1 MAHEKLSP
9 RQKMIGMMYLVLTA
23 MLALNVQK
31 EVVKA
36 FMKVDKGLKLT
47 VDNYVEKNRIIYS
60 DFAESFATNPLKT
73 GPFYKKARYVKQ
85 RADETYGFIQDLK
98 IMMIK
103 EADGENPAAIRGRE
117 IIIDSLVKYDENN
130 IPSQIL
136 VGDNEDGKGYELMHM
151 LNDYRD
157 SLIYMVLQG
166 ENPAIE
172 ASLKKTLNCEPGR
185 GEDGQLEPWPNYTF
199 QLMPLVGANALLT
212 KVQVDVRNAE
222 TEVINW
228 LYTQIDKSNFKV
240 NKLAAVVLPNSN
252 TVALGTNYE
261 ASIVLAGI
269 DSTQRPIITVGQTQ
283 LELDDAGR
291 GMYSV
296 KATSTGIKPYSGV
309 ISLPSPDG
317 KTTREIPFNSEYQ
330 VVESG
335 ANVNASGVNVLY
347 REIDNPLDVSAPGI
361 RPDRIKVKSS
371 GGNVAKKK
379 VQNPRTKEYFPG
391 EFAIMPVADPGTM
404 IDVIVSGEDEN
415 GRTIVYPPK
424 KFKVK
429 NYPTPIAEFGAK
441 SSGKISKGTTLISEQ
456 IFATLKDFD
465 FDLRFEVTGFTL
477 YVPTALGSATL
488 TSNSSK
494 LTSDQKAAIS
504 KMVRGQRLTFDGIT
518 AKSPTGRI
526 IELQGIILTID

>member
-47 VDNYVEKNRIIYS
+47 VDNYVEKNRIMYS
-60 DFAESFATNPLKT
+60 DFAESFATTPVKT
-73 GPFYKKARYVKQ
+73 GPYYKKALYVKQ
-85 RADETYGFIQDLK
+85 RADETYEFIQDLK

-103 EADGENPAAIRGRE
+103 EADGKNPPAIRGRE

-136 VGDNEDGKGYELMHM
+136 VGDNEDGKGYELMHI
-151 LNDYRD
+151 LNDFRD
-157 SLIYMVLQG
+157 SLIYMIVQG
-166 ENPAIE
+166 ENPVIE
-172 ASLKKTLNCEPGR
+172 ASLKKTLNFEPGPS
-185 GEDGQLEPWPNYTF
+185 EDGAIEPWPNYTF

-261 ASIVLAGI
+261 ASVVLAGI
-269 DSTQRPIITVGQTQ
+269 DTLQRPVITVGQTP

-291 GMYSV
+291 GIYSV
-296 KATSTGIKPYSGV
+296 KATTLGIKPWNGI

-317 KTTREIPFNSEYQ
+317 KTTREIPFHSEYQ
-330 VVESG
+330 VVESS
-335 ANVNASGVNVLY
+335 ANIAASAVNVLY
-347 REIDNPLDVSAPGI
+347 AGIPNPLDVSAPGI
-361 RPDRIKVKSS
+361 RPDRIRVNSNT
-371 GGNVAKKK
+371 GNIKKERIR
-379 VQNPRTKEYFPG
+379 NARTNELFPG
-391 EFAIMPVADPGTM
+391 EWAITPTGEPGS
-404 IDVIVSGEDEN
+404 IIQISVSGEGEN
-415 GRTIVYPPK
+415 GQIIKYPPK
-424 KFKVK
+424 NFRIK
-429 NYPTPIAEFGAK
+429 NVPTPVSEFGGKSFGTISLSAAK
-441 SSGKISKGTTLISEQ
+441 NMDEVY
-456 IFATLKDFD
+456 AVLKEFE
-465 FDLRFEVTGFTL
+465 FDLQFKVTGFTIMF
-477 YVPTALGSATL
+477 PGSFGSVGVI
-488 TSNSSK
+488 SNSSK
-494 LTSDQKAAIS
+494 LTPEQKTQIA
-504 KMVRGQRLTFDGIT
+504 KMTRGQRLYFDDIT
-518 AKSPTGRI
+518 AKSPTGKI
-526 IELQGIILTID
+526 IALPAISLKID